1 MVREFVSIKLK
12 RAASLFLMPIRK
24 SLINIDNNTSVNFFK
39 KSCRFF
45 IHRIDYVLVRSFGS
59 HFIEFEISSA
69 CNARCIFC
77 LYPDI
82 VKSGKRLKNMDKE
95 TFDLAIEKIEKSNY
109 SLISFTPTTGDI
121 FMNKEWDYFVE
132 QMLYVNKMKQIFF
145 YSNAIL
151 LHEENQDKLI
161 DILKKDKKKKLFALL
176 FSVGGTDRETY
187 NEMFGVDKFDI
198 VVENINQLQEKLKK
212 QNIIVQ
218 IGLEFRLPKTKK
230 LDYKLAQQLFNK
242 VGYDFCSIEVLY
254 KYMNNNAIPKL
265 NNLDYMKEVEAPK
278 RACTYL
284 HKTRYAADGGV
295 WADGCMISEMPGDT
309 SLKLGSVKDTST
321 MIEQKRAAIIENWEN
336 QNEIPTPCQGCS
348 FYR

>member
-1 MVREFVSIKLK
+1 M
-12 RAASLFLMPIRK
+12 LMPFRRF
-24 SLINIDNNTSVNFFK
+24 LIGIDTSTSITFLK
-39 KSCRFF
+39 KVSRYF
-45 IHRIDYVLVRSFGS
+45 IKKIDYILVRTFGS

-95 TFDLAIEKIEKSNY
+95 TFKLAIKKIEQSKY

-132 QMLYVNKMKQIFF
+132 QMLYVKKIKQIFF

-151 LHEENQDKLI
+151 LNEKNQDKLI
-161 DILKKDKKKKLFALL
+161 GILKKDNKKKLFALL

-187 NEMFGVDKFDI
+187 KEMFGVDKYID
-198 VVENINQLQEKLKK
+198 VVKNINQLQKKLKE

-218 IGLEFRLPKTKK
+218 VGLEFRLPKRQK
-230 LDYKLAQQLFNK
+230 LDYKLAYEIFNQSN
-242 VGYDFCSIEVLY
+242 YDFCSIEVLY
-254 KYMNNNAIPKL
+254 KYMNNDAIPKL
-265 NNLDYMKEVEAPK
+265 DNLDYMKEIKSPE

-309 SLKLGSVKDTST
+309 SLKLGTVDDTDFQ
-321 MIEQKRAAIIENWEN
+321 IEKNRSLIIENWEKH
-336 QNEIPTPCQGCS
+336 QKIPAPCQGCS